1 MLKPVKFANA
11 VILVSIV
18 LQLIYYFVYVGV
30 VQDYVGSVL
39 LNILI
44 TTKLLFGFS
53 CLPLFGFI
61 TAGIN
66 KTRK

>member
-44 TTKLLFGFS
+44 TTIIVWIFAFAVIWLYNRWDK
-53 CLPLFGFI
+53 
-61 TAGIN
+61 
-66 KTRK
+66 